1 MTEKFYTELEK
12 PFKVVMPSSDRAT
25 YKSPLNFS
33 DDLQKPFQ
41 RWCRYKEGYSTTLVT
56 NLIGLYNSNP
66 NGIILDPFL
75 GSGSTII
82 GANLMGLNGVGFEVN
97 PFSYHL
103 AKCKT
108 QKYSKDD
115 IKLLNTC
122 STEVLR
128 KAMDT
133 TIPYSLPK
141 LSFADKVFDKEIEG
155 YYMRIRESIKQ
166 IDAPQHIQSLL
177 MLGWISKIEEFCNYR
192 KAGNGLKRKKYKN
205 PKKVTVVQVYKSMSE
220 LYANMISDIEEYS
233 QSKDATIYNGS
244 CLTMDSCIKD
254 SSISGII
261 FSPPYANCFDYTEIY
276 KLELWFGG
284 YIKDYS
290 DLKQLRNTALRSN
303 LNGHLKEDA
312 SISTASLDKLVKE
325 LEGKDVWDKRIPQML
340 RLYFSDMFR
349 VLDQCYRV
357 LENNGFC
364 AIVVGNSSYSN
375 IVFPTDLLLAEYADS
390 IGFTVDQIIVD
401 RFIITSS
408 QQYDNTKYLKDY
420 LRESVV
426 CLQKK

>member
-1 MTEKFYTELEK
+1 MNKSFYTDLER
-12 PFKVVMPSSDRAT
+12 PFKVLMPSSGRAT

-41 RWCRYKEGYSTTLVT
+41 RWCRYKEGYSTSLVT
-56 NLIGLYNSNP
+56 NLIKLYNNNP
-66 NGIILDPFL
+66 NGIIMDPFL
-75 GSGSTII
+75 GSGSTIV
-82 GANLMGLNGVGFEVN
+82 GANLMGLDGVGFEVN

-108 QKYSKDD
+108 QKYSESD
-115 IKLLNTC
+115 IKLLKIC
-122 STEVLR
+122 SFEVLE
-128 KAMDT
+128 KAKDNI
-133 TIPYSLPK
+133 IPYSLPK

-155 YYMRIRESIKQ
+155 YYLRIRESIKLSN
-166 IDAPQHIQSLL
+166 APQHIQSLL

-205 PKKVTVVQVYKSMSE
+205 PKKITVDQVYKSMSE
-220 LYANMISDIEEYS
+220 LYTNMISDIEEYS
-233 QSKDATIYNGS
+233 QKKNATIYNRS
-244 CLTMDSCIKD
+244 CLNMDSCIKD

-276 KLELWFGG
+276 KLELWFGE
-284 YIKDYS
+284 YVKDYS
-290 DLKQLRNTALRSN
+290 DLKVLRNSALRSN
-303 LNGHLKEDA
+303 LNGKLKDDV
-312 SISTASLDKLVKE
+312 SISTASLDHLVEE
-325 LEGKDVWDKRIPQML
+325 LKGKDVWDKRIPQML
-340 RLYFSDMFR
+340 RLYFSDMFK
-349 VLDQCYRV
+349 VLNQCFRV
-357 LENNGFC
+357 LEKNGFC

-375 IVFPTDLLLAEYADS
+375 IVFPTDLLLAEYAAS
-390 IGFTVDQIIVD
+390 IGFTVDQIVVD